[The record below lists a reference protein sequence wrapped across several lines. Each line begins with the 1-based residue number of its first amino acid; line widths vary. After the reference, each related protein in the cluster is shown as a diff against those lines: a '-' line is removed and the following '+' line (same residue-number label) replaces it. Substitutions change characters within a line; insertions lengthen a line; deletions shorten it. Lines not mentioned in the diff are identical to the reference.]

1 MAVHNV
7 PKCPGCNVSANGV
20 VAATCAHT
28 TTCTGCASRAIRQI
42 RHNRVNNQTNQSVSE
57 CVRVGTKIAI
67 DEVNNYFP
75 HDKMALT

>member
-1 MAVHNV
+1 
-7 PKCPGCNVSANGV
+7 VSANGV
-20 VAATCAHT
+20 VAAPCAHT

-67 DEVNNYFP
+67 MIVEVNKYFS
-75 HDKMALT
+75 HDKIALR